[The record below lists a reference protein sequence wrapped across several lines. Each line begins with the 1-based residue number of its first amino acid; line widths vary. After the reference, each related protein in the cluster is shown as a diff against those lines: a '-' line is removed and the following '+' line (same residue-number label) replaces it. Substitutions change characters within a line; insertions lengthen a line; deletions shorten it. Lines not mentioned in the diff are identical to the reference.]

1 MQKGDCLKMMYCSNC
16 QGYIQGYNELEP
28 AGERE
33 CVCDDRKIRGLE

>member
-1 MQKGDCLKMMYCSNC
+1 MMYCSNC